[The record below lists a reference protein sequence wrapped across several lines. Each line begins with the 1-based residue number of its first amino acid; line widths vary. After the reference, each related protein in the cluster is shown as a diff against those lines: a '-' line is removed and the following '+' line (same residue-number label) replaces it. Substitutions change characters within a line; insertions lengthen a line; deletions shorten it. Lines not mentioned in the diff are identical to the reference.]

1 MAAANDTV
9 RGRIDGAR
17 TELTPT
23 AVAIGVGLAVALGV
37 TLLFLGE
44 PLAHDALHEARHAA
58 GVTCH

>member
-1 MAAANDTV
+1 MDVQTDTV

-17 TELTPT
+17 TELT
-23 AVAIGVGLAVALGV
+23 ALQAAVGLGLVVALGV
-37 TLLFLGE
+37 TLLFLTD